1 MLIAGSDKL
10 QLLISFNVYLRVN
23 LKLSIRRSCELS
35 FIDCTEDS
43 VYVQVTELRKGDTI
57 DMDEETGINTSEE
70 SSWAYQDG

>member
-10 QLLISFNVYLRVN
+10 QLSISFNVYLRVN
-23 LKLSIRRSCELS
+23 LKLSIYRSCELS

-43 VYVQVTELRKGDTI
+43 VYVQVTELRKGETI

-70 SSWAYQDG
+70 SSWTYQDG